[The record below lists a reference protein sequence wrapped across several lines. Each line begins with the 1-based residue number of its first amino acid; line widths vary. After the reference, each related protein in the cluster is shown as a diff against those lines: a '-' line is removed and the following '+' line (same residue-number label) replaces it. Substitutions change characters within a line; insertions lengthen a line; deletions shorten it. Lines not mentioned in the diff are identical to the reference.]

1 MNKNQIIIGTAQLNN
16 IYGRSH
22 KKIKLNKSAFLKL
35 IKFAR
40 KENIS
45 SFDCASSYGNQKI
58 LADFLYKR
66 DFVISKINFNLKNSD
81 KEPAILKEVNK
92 TLSELN
98 KKQINGLLIHNTKY
112 IYNKKFKRF
121 YELLNKQKS
130 KFKKIGFSCYT
141 IKEVKYILKHYKFEI
156 LQFPFNIFDQRLI
169 LEKKMLQELKLKK
182 VEIHIRS
189 IFLQGVLLKKDNLKD
204 KYFKK
209 WKKLFIKFEKFKL
222 VNKIGDI
229 EACLAFLKQYKFY
242 KKVVVGFDSSEHLE
256 NFIKI
261 LKKRVRYNNYNF
273 KQFANNEPKLILPK
287 LWSK

>member
-16 IYGRSH
+16 IYGRFN

-35 IKFAR
+35 IKLAR
-40 KENIS
+40 KEDIR
-45 SFDCASSYGNQKI
+45 SFDCASNYRNQKI
-58 LADFLYKR
+58 LANFLYKR
-66 DFVISKINFNLKNSD
+66 DFVISKINFKLKNSN

-92 TLSELN
+92 ILSELN

-141 IKEVKYILKHYKFEI
+141 IKEVKYILKNYKFDI

-169 LEKKMLQELKLKK
+169 LEKKMMQELKLKK

-229 EACLAFLKQYKFY
+229 EACLAFLKQYNFY

-261 LKKRVRYNNYNF
+261 LKKRVRYNDYNF